1 MIDIQINFCSNTTV
15 FAMNKQINYR
25 NSCIA
30 EYREAGYFLFPCGQK
45 KKPFYKYW
53 NIISDNDICWIKPF
67 VAFGVR
73 LDATDVVLDYDPRR
87 DDIHM
92 GQLKSFLKLIGYESP
107 LKTLIVKTARDGLHI
122 YLKKA
127 AKQVIAAAFYVP
139 DYPAIEVKKAGQ
151 YVIGA
156 GSTING
162 IQYKI
167 IRR

>member
-1 MIDIQINFCSNTTV
+1 
-15 FAMNKQINYR
+15 MNPQVKYR

-53 NIISDNDICWIKPF
+53 NIINDNDVCWIRPF

-87 DDIHM
+87 DDIRM
-92 GQLKSFLKLIGYESP
+92 GQLKKFLKMLGYQIP
-107 LKTLIVKTARDGLHI
+107 IQTLIVSTASGGLHV
-122 YLKKA
+122 YLKKSPERA
-127 AKQVIAAAFYVP
+127 IAAAFYVP
-139 DYPAIEVKKAGQ
+139 DYPAIEVKKEGQ
-151 YVIGA
+151 YIIGA
-156 GSTING
+156 GSIING